1 MKINIFYKIY
11 YFEMKINIFYK
22 IYYFIIKI
30 VIFSLLMFLILQSK
44 IYIENEIL
52 KINDN
57 YLYIQNYSNIT
68 FQNKIKSKI
77 KIGIFTIGLKNG
89 GRARI
94 TSQLLKYLN
103 KIEIFDIY
111 LFTIKIREENEY
123 INVDLSKRILIKNYT
138 LYRLIKEIEKK
149 KIDIFLYQLSNVTE
163 INFFNNLKNLK
174 IIFYL
179 HQSLLYWV
187 YFNYSIFKS
196 LYKTYQNSKYVI
208 CLVPFENDYLFKKW
222 GISSILMN
230 NFITFEY
237 DFIISS
243 KLSSKI
249 IIMIGRGADK
259 YKRFS
264 LGIQSM
270 EYILEDLPKSEMKII
285 SDIEY
290 IFVIKDLIDNLNL
303 QYNIKFIGFTSTP
316 EFHLKNA
323 SLHIFPT
330 LSESFGL
337 VLSETKIYGIP
348 NILLGLDYVTIAKKG
363 TIIIYDDTPE
373 SIAKESLKIL
383 QNDNYREN
391 LGNDARKSMKKLDNK
406 LLIKKWINLI
416 LSIYNSDIYYDK
428 LRFENKKY
436 IFEKNLIYILKK
448 HIELLKMRNIF
459 FSNITINNICNFSFL
474 DLLN

>member
-1 MKINIFYKIY
+1 M
-11 YFEMKINIFYK
+11 
-22 IYYFIIKI
+22 
-30 VIFSLLMFLILQSK
+30 
-44 IYIENEIL
+44 
-52 KINDN
+52 
-57 YLYIQNYSNIT
+57 
-68 FQNKIKSKI
+68 
-77 KIGIFTIGLKNG
+77 
-89 GRARI
+89 
-94 TSQLLKYLN
+94 
-103 KIEIFDIY
+103 
-111 LFTIKIREENEY
+111 
-123 INVDLSKRILIKNYT
+123 
-138 LYRLIKEIEKK
+138 
-149 KIDIFLYQLSNVTE
+149 
-163 INFFNNLKNLK
+163 
-174 IIFYL
+174 

-187 YFNYSIFKS
+187 YFNYFIFKS
-196 LYKTYQNSKYVI
+196 LYKAYQNSKYII

-230 NFITFEY
+230 NLITFEY

-249 IIMIGRGADK
+249 IIMIGRAADK
-259 YKRFS
+259 YKRFA
-264 LGIQSM
+264 LGIQSI

-303 QYNIKFIGFTSTP
+303 QYNIKLIGFTSTP
-316 EFHLKNA
+316 ESHLKNA

-373 SIAKESLKIL
+373 SIAKESIKIL

-391 LGNDARKSMKKLDNK
+391 LGNEARKSMKTINNK
-406 LLIKKWINLI
+406 LLIKKWIKLI
-416 LSIYNSDIYYDK
+416 LSIYNGDIYYDK
-428 LRFENKKY
+428 LRFENTKY
-436 IFEKNLIYILKK
+436 ICEKNLINILKK
-448 HIELLKMRNIF
+448 QIELLKMRNIF
-459 FSNITINNICNFSFL
+459 FSFITINNISNFNFL